1 MSIENMNTWALGK
14 SSIRGSY
21 PFPVGDPEE
30 DLLEQAQKDLLEQAQ
45 EKVDPAPIFAK
56 VPWSEGYS
64 KGKFTSLLNETFES
78 IFKLTNTKGE
88 EYSRSDDQLG
98 NFRRSAAEARLT
110 MEQVWLVFFNKHIDS
125 IKSYI
130 VNGGQVKSTESIES
144 RIDDAILYLILL
156 KAIAEDK
163 SDGGH

>member
-1 MSIENMNTWALGK
+1 MSIENMNTWALG
-14 SSIRGSY
+14 RGFPRGDY
-21 PFPVGDPEE
+21 PFPVGDPEG
-30 DLLEQAQKDLLEQAQ
+30 DLLEQAQ
-45 EKVDPAPIFAK
+45 EKVDSAPVLALAPK
-56 VPWSEGYS
+56 SEGYG
-64 KGKFTSLLNETFES
+64 KGKFTSLLNETFEG

-110 MEQVWLVFFNKHIDS
+110 MEQVWLVFFNKHVDS
-125 IKSYI
+125 IKSY
-130 VNGGQVKSTESIES
+130 VANGGKVKSTESIGS

-156 KAIAEDK
+156 KAIIEDK